1 MSIRYIAKQ
10 RRTWVQDYITK
21 NAPVTVKQVAE
32 AGLEHGLKGLASEDP
47 QKAYWV
53 VSKDILK
60 LRKEKEIPL
69 GSIVYRHLQED
80 Y

>member
-10 RRTWVQDYITK
+10 RRTWVEDYITK

-32 AGLEHGLKGLASEDP
+32 AGLGCGLKGLTSEDP

-60 LRKEKEIPL
+60 LRKDGKVPL

-80 Y
+80 

>member
-32 AGLEHGLKGLASEDP
+32 AGLEHGLKGLTSEDA

-53 VSKDILK
+53 ISKDILK
-60 LRKEKEIPL
+60 LRKDKKIPL
-69 GSIVYRHLQED
+69 GSIIYRQLQED
-80 Y
+80 

>member
-10 RRTWVQDYITK
+10 RRAWVEDYINK

-32 AGLEHGLKGLASEDP
+32 AGLEYGLKGLTSEDP

-53 VSKDILK
+53 ISKDVLK
-60 LRKEKEIPL
+60 LRKDKKIPL
-69 GSIVYRHLQED
+69 GSIVYRHLQD
-80 Y
+80 NY